1 MSEKDESAKVLTPS
15 SSSLLNT
22 FNLLTSMVLIGLGVI
37 GGFGIFHFSLHHR
50 YVDRI
55 YRTEQTHNR
64 TLAVIRD
71 RYIEADKERKQCLDT
86 DFGRQGEL
94 SELRGRL
101 EAQYKS
107 WHGLTETQRSLTGQ
121 HQEKVDQLN
130 GLQAQAQRD
139 QQRLEQQEHDLSSIQ
154 EEMERNYQIK
164 IGIDSELRKM
174 KEVNAY
180 QKQDFS
186 AHIAQRTFELS
197 DVMKTS
203 ETLYQRKTQL
213 EEEVADMK
221 YSLENM
227 QIQMEQKD
235 KELSVFRNEKGNLE
249 EKMINHR
256 TEMLDL
262 LKEKI
267 NEIQNLKNQVDEL
280 NEEKKVLELKLENWR
295 NGMLD
300 LVRGKMKE
308 VDELKLNLSD
318 SQEAIKGM
326 MKDIETQKIDHAEA
340 EEFMYGK
347 VDEINNRD
355 DADDQNDNE
364 STKAIRNE
372 IEGLKAEL
380 EESQVWI
387 NNKIV
392 EIENLKS
399 DQTESLELIHE
410 KMNEVMDLESELTR
424 QQELERKRTMRFE
437 SDLTATRDT
446 LQTKTMEVE
455 QLNSQ
460 LSEFVNEINVL
471 KSDLFQS
478 DMRSTGEIMINHV
491 QQRDNV
497 MCRQLYVKYINT
509 LVQVGL
515 NARIKLNSTEMLD
528 VFEQVALTLTS

>member
-1 MSEKDESAKVLTPS
+1 MSEEDVSAKVLTPS
-15 SSSLLNT
+15 SSLLNNT
-22 FNLLTSMVLIGLGVI
+22 LLTSMVLIGLGVI

-55 YRTEQTHNR
+55 YRTEQTHNM

-71 RYIEADKERKQCLDT
+71 RYIEADKERKQCIDT

-107 WHGLTETQRSLTGQ
+107 WHGLTETQRSLNGQ
-121 HQEKVDQLN
+121 HQKKVDQLN

-139 QQRLEQQEHDLSSIQ
+139 QQRLEQQERDLSSIQ

-164 IGIDSELRKM
+164 IVIDSELMKM
-174 KEVNAY
+174 KEVNAE

-186 AHIAQRTFELS
+186 AHIEQRNFELS

-203 ETLYQRKTQL
+203 EILYQRKTHL
-213 EEEVADMK
+213 EVEVADMK
-221 YSLENM
+221 RSLENM

-235 KELSVFRNEKGNLE
+235 EELSVFRNEKGNLE
-249 EKMINHR
+249 EKMINLR
-256 TEMLDL
+256 TGMLDL

-326 MKDIETQKIDHAEA
+326 MNDIETQKIDHAEA

-355 DADDQNDNE
+355 DADDQNDNNE

>member
-1 MSEKDESAKVLTPS
+1 
-15 SSSLLNT
+15 
-22 FNLLTSMVLIGLGVI
+22 
-37 GGFGIFHFSLHHR
+37 
-50 YVDRI
+50 
-55 YRTEQTHNR
+55 
-64 TLAVIRD
+64 
-71 RYIEADKERKQCLDT
+71 
-86 DFGRQGEL
+86 
-94 SELRGRL
+94 
-101 EAQYKS
+101 
-107 WHGLTETQRSLTGQ
+107 
-121 HQEKVDQLN
+121 
-130 GLQAQAQRD
+130 
-139 QQRLEQQEHDLSSIQ
+139 
-154 EEMERNYQIK
+154 
-164 IGIDSELRKM
+164 
-174 KEVNAY
+174 
-180 QKQDFS
+180 
-186 AHIAQRTFELS
+186 
-197 DVMKTS
+197 MKTS

-249 EKMINHR
+249 EKMFNLR
-256 TEMLDL
+256 TGMLDL

-280 NEEKKVLELKLENWR
+280 NVEKKVLELKLENWR

-326 MKDIETQKIDHAEA
+326 MNDIETQKIDHAEA

-437 SDLTATRDT
+437 SDLTATRET

-509 LVQVGL
+509 
-515 NARIKLNSTEMLD
+515 
-528 VFEQVALTLTS
+528 